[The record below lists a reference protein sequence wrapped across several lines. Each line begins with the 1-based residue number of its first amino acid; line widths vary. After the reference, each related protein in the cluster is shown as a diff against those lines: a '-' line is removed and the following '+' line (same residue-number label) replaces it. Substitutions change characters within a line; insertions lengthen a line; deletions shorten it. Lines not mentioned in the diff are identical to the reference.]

1 MTAEP
6 QLLRR
11 LLNLADK
18 QDRRFAS
25 LADATT
31 TRYAQ
36 SSLSLPTI
44 YILTNRL
51 PFSILSLRIRS
62 LTELQWVIVK
72 TQSITVV
79 DEVEEVSE
87 VD

>member
-1 MTAEP
+1 MAE
-6 QLLRR
+6 
-11 LLNLADK
+11 
-18 QDRRFAS
+18 
-25 LADATT
+25 ATT

-36 SSLSLPTI
+36 SNLSLL
-44 YILTNRL
+44 YLCILTNRL

-79 DEVEEVSE
+79 DEVRMLLRLVTEGVIG
-87 VD
+87 